1 VSDRGSSQAPRSGRG
16 DEGGPSRGKR
26 VALVLLGVVFVA
38 INVDGIARKF
48 RRRTHFTVAS
58 VPQLGYP
65 RCEGAGL
72 LAGHGGVE
80 DAGRAED
87 AGRVGGVGEG
97 EELVSSKLV
106 ALSMAVERGSWE
118 RFSLRARA
126 CHRVVSVH
134 REGPR
139 EIVDAEVIHDEA
151 MRPIRAWRR
160 IGRPGPR
167 GIVYDTRTYD
177 FRTPFVT
184 VTRVDAAGARTFEEL
199 RPKEK
204 PTVVLAPGSGAMSVW
219 IQSARLREGERVEAW
234 VLDLRAPLERS
245 WRSNLRREPDMTVEG
260 LGRVRV
266 YALDGE
272 SFFTDDR
279 DRVVGTLA
287 GLRELS
293 VVGGELPMPIDGQ
306 QPAEPAR

>member
-1 VSDRGSSQAPRSGRG
+1 M
-16 DEGGPSRGKR
+16 
-26 VALVLLGVVFVA
+26 LFVA

-48 RRRTHFTVAS
+48 RRRTHFAVAS

-65 RCEGAGL
+65 RCVGEPVEGARD
-72 LAGHGGVE
+72 GG
-80 DAGRAED
+80 AGRAVE
-87 AGRVGGVGEG
+87 AG
-97 EELVSSKLV
+97 EELLSTRLV

-118 RFSLRARA
+118 RFSLRARG

-139 EIVDAEVIHDEA
+139 EIVDAEVIHDES

-167 GIVYDTRTYD
+167 GIVYDTRTYE

-199 RPKEK
+199 RPKER
-204 PTVVLAPGSGAMSVW
+204 PTVVLAPGSAAMAVW
-219 IQSARLREGERVEAW
+219 IQSARLREGERLEAW
-234 VLDLRAPLERS
+234 VLDLRAPLERA
-245 WRSNLRREPDMTVEG
+245 WRSNLRREADMDVEG

-272 SFFTDDR
+272 SYFTDAR
-279 DRVVGTLA
+279 DRVMGTLA

-306 QPAEPAR
+306 QPADPTR